1 MQQKKGNKMKI
12 LLAAVDLEAG
22 SQKVVARA
30 AALASHLQA
39 RLHLVHVID
48 EAMVLY
54 EPMVEISVRRR
65 LQQGA
70 TQALQQL
77 VNALPVAQR
86 SGIECHV
93 LLGKPSQTLARKAT
107 ELQADLL
114 LAGRHHLEP
123 MQELFLGTTVERL
136 LRHCLMPVLVVSQGA
151 HEPYRKVVAATDFS
165 RSSHHALQAALA
177 LAPDASVS
185 LVHVFEPPMLLGFLR
200 HEPMHTESLMAHQRT
215 RIEQEIKEEMSHFI
229 PADDQE
235 RINTRILSGE
245 VKKAITSVVSDEAA
259 QLLVL
264 GYHGRQGISRLLMG
278 NLAMSLLSAPPCDVL
293 VAR

>member
-1 MQQKKGNKMKI
+1 MKI

-22 SQKVVARA
+22 SHKVVARA
-30 AALASHLQA
+30 AALAAQLQA

-77 VNALPVAQR
+77 VDALPAGQR
-86 SGIECHV
+86 DNIERHV
-93 LLGKPSQTLARKAT
+93 LLGKPPHTLARKAT
-107 ELQADLL
+107 ELKADLL

-123 MQELFLGTTVERL
+123 VQELFLGTTVERL
-136 LRHCLMPVLVVSQGA
+136 LRHCTMPVLVVGQGGDR
-151 HEPYRKVVAATDFS
+151 PYEKVVAATDFS
-165 RSSHHALQAALA
+165 RSSHHALQAGLA
-177 LAPDASVS
+177 LAPEAGVT

-200 HEPMHTESLMAHQRT
+200 HEPMHTDSLMAHQRT
-215 RIEQEIKEEMSHFI
+215 RIEQEVREEMSHFI
-229 PADDQE
+229 PADDQG
-235 RINTRILSGE
+235 RISTRILSGE
-245 VKKAITSVVSDEAA
+245 VKKAITSVVHDSSA

-264 GYHGRQGISRLLMG
+264 GYHGRQGISRLLIG
-278 NLAMSLLSAPPCDVL
+278 NLAMSFLSAPPCDVL